1 VFYVTIKAP
10 SLKRESKMESVR
22 LLYVSKI
29 ARVDSGLKQNLINI
43 LDEAIDFNYRNGV
56 TGVLY
61 YGHGYFVQC
70 LEGNKNIIDDLFYN
84 RIVKDERHIN
94 CEILYYAENQTCL
107 FSQWTMKFSPINKKI
122 SEFFMQYHLEAFNP
136 YLLTDE
142 TTEKFISILA
152 CEPEYHVNEFVA

>member
-1 VFYVTIKAP
+1 
-10 SLKRESKMESVR
+10 MESVR

-29 ARVDSGLKQNLINI
+29 ATVDSGLKQNLINI

-70 LEGNKNIIDDLFYN
+70 LEGNQSIIDDLFYN
-84 RIVKDERHIN
+84 RIVKDKRHIN
-94 CEILYYAENQTCL
+94 CEILYYAKNQTNL

-122 SEFFMQYHLEAFNP
+122 SAFFLQYHLEEFNP
-136 YLLTDE
+136 YLLTAE

>member
-1 VFYVTIKAP
+1 MFCVTIKAP

-70 LEGNKNIIDDLFYN
+70 LEGNKNIIDDLY
-84 RIVKDERHIN
+84 
-94 CEILYYAENQTCL
+94 
-107 FSQWTMKFSPINKKI
+107 
-122 SEFFMQYHLEAFNP
+122 EFFMSALYHL
-136 YLLTDE
+136 Y
-142 TTEKFISILA
+142 IL
-152 CEPEYHVNEFVA
+152 YWFVFGNLFVIYKC